1 MLCPRL
7 HLPLCWRRQKQLFVA
22 LLSTA
27 QFAWT
32 SACRRDAMGRI
43 SANRISF
50 LLYPCTLPA
59 LELVSIIAS
68 CGFYWHIRPPF
79 SGGPTASSPP
89 AKFCWPLVPT
99 MSSCALA
106 GIYAAATAALPRF
119 RAGLHPAQS
128 EHRRILSEPS
138 SNSFQLHRLPQEA
151 NPAGRHIGELS
162 TSEIK
167 RASYPRISNLRSA
180 GVALALNSLSAAY
193 QPRIPA
199 LDFRGLLWGNAL
211 LTILYHKMYDLS
223 STLKYSTHWNNTNS
237 INYNAP

>member
-1 MLCPRL
+1 MQTDWLRRRSTMLSYIG
-7 HLPLCWRRQKQLFVA
+7 K
-22 LLSTA
+22 
-27 QFAWT
+27 
-32 SACRRDAMGRI
+32 
-43 SANRISF
+43 
-50 LLYPCTLPA
+50 
-59 LELVSIIAS
+59 
-68 CGFYWHIRPPF
+68 
-79 SGGPTASSPP
+79 
-89 AKFCWPLVPT
+89 
-99 MSSCALA
+99 
-106 GIYAAATAALPRF
+106 YAAAGYKKATAAS
-119 RAGLHPAQS
+119 H
-128 EHRRILSEPS
+128 I
-138 SNSFQLHRLPQEA
+138 PQGA